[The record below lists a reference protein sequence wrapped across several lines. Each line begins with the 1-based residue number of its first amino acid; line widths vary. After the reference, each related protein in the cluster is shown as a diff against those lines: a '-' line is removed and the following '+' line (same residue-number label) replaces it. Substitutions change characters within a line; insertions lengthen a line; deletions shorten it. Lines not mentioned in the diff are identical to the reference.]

1 MKMEKYSAYKS
12 GLKIGDYVHYEYN
25 CIFTAFVER
34 SLILDRKHLFTKE
47 TRWGERSFFEY
58 SVYNNGNVKKI
69 RTQDMRIINC
79 ERTS

>member
-1 MKMEKYSAYKS
+1 MEKYSSYKS

-47 TRWGERSFFEY
+47 DTAGRDSKGY
-58 SVYNNGNVKKI
+58 V
-69 RTQDMRIINC
+69 
-79 ERTS
+79 